1 MMRNRMQPCV
11 LCSRNTAVRLFCE
24 YSALP
29 MIEAVMSG
37 RSPYLCEAPP
47 ECYRS
52 PSGGGRGY
60 GKAADS
66 GSIIGIDPKSA
77 VYVSDIRPQ
86 RVEITSSTA
95 CRISATARCR
105 RNTKRKSPTIAA
117 EDNLCCMISCFRVY
131 IFNGYLWFRGIPV
144 CRPQHLHQLSC
155 RRRNSKLR
163 ICLCIEQGLCI
174 CMTLCLHRLVYQV
187 CDGCQRL

>member
-1 MMRNRMQPCV
+1 MRNRIAALCPEQPEHRCKA
-11 LCSRNTAVRLFCE
+11 LLRILHTPEDRGRNERSQSLSLRSAPGVIPLSLGGVRG
-24 YSALP
+24 
-29 MIEAVMSG
+29 V
-37 RSPYLCEAPP
+37 
-47 ECYRS
+47 
-52 PSGGGRGY
+52 

-66 GSIIGIDPKSA
+66 GSIIRIDPKSA

-95 CRISATARCR
+95 CRISATARRR
-105 RNTKRKSPTIAA
+105 RNTLRKSPTIAA

-144 CRPQHLHQLSC
+144 CRPQRQHLLSC

-163 ICLCIEQGLCI
+163 ICLCIELGLCI
-174 CMTLCLHRLVYQV
+174 CMTLCLHLPVGQV